1 MGQVQSIAIKLLLIF
16 CLALGFAAVCCAAER
31 SPKPLAV
38 RIGIVSKST
47 LDLPFW
53 VARERG
59 FFRDEG
65 LDAEIILMRSN
76 LTLQA
81 LAGGSIDFG
90 TATGAAVNA
99 IVGGADLRVILA
111 MSDKPQFDLIA
122 HPSIANIAQLR
133 GKKIGFGGIG
143 SLSENIMRQ
152 ILAVSQI
159 PLDQVKFINLGQN
172 SLTYMAIKTGLIDA
186 TMLQVPQTFFAQEE
200 GFRKLAAT
208 ADFYRVVQGGL
219 TTTKLTLSERPELA
233 LKVIRATL
241 KAVRL
246 IVNDKK
252 YALEIMKGPYL
263 ELGAERDRFL
273 ERTYSATAQ
282 SYLLSGVVDE
292 KLQREMIA
300 LASERIKPKQA
311 VTAER
316 VFDFSWARKAGEGFE
331 KNR

>member
-1 MGQVQSIAIKLLLIF
+1 MSVAKQISLALLLAF
-16 CLALGFAAVCCAAER
+16 YLSGVSFAAEK
-31 SPKPLAV
+31 SLKPLAV

-65 LDAEIILMRSN
+65 LDAEIVLMRSN

-90 TATGAAVNA
+90 TATGAAINA

-111 MSDKPQFDLIA
+111 MSDKPMFDLIA
-122 HPSIANIAQLR
+122 HPSIASIAQLR

-152 ILAVSQI
+152 ILTVSQI
-159 PLDQVKFINLGQN
+159 PLEQVKFINLGQN

-186 TMLQVPQTFFAQEE
+186 TMLQVPQTFFAQDE

-233 LKVIRATL
+233 VKVIRATL

-263 ELGAERDRFL
+263 ELGSEHERFL
-273 ERTYSATAQ
+273 ERTYAATAQ
-282 SYLLSGVVDE
+282 GYLLSGVVDE

-300 LASERIKPKQA
+300 IASERIKPKQA

-316 VFDFSWARKAGEGFE
+316 VFDFSWARKVGDGAD

>member
-1 MGQVQSIAIKLLLIF
+1 MSAARQIL
-16 CLALGFAAVCCAAER
+16 LALLVAFYLTGVSFAAEK
-31 SPKPLAV
+31 SPKPQAV

-59 FFRDEG
+59 LFRDEG
-65 LDAEIILMRSN
+65 LDAEIVLMRSN

-81 LAGGSIDFG
+81 LAAGSIDFG
-90 TATGAAVNA
+90 TATGAAINA
-99 IVGGADLRVILA
+99 IVGGADLRVVLA

-122 HPSIANIAQLR
+122 HPSIASIAQLR

-152 ILAVSQI
+152 ILSVSQI
-159 PLDQVKFINLGQN
+159 PLEQVKFINLGQN
-172 SLTYMAIKTGLIDA
+172 SLTYVALKTGLIDA
-186 TMLQVPQTFFAQEE
+186 TMLQVPQTFFAQDE

-208 ADFYRVVQGGL
+208 ADFYRVAQGGL

-273 ERTYSATAQ
+273 DRTYSATAQ
-282 SYLLSGVVDE
+282 GYLVSGVVEE

-300 LASERIKPKQA
+300 LASERLKPKQA

-316 VFDFSWARKAGEGFE
+316 VFDFSLARKAGEGL
-331 KNR
+331 K

>member
-1 MGQVQSIAIKLLLIF
+1 MGRVKKIISTLLLVF
-16 CLALGFAAVCCAAER
+16 CLAHGLAAVSCGAEK
-31 SPKPLAV
+31 SLKPLAV
-38 RIGIVSKST
+38 RIGIVSKSA

-59 FFRDEG
+59 YFRDEG
-65 LDAEIILMRSN
+65 LDAEIVLMRSN

-90 TATGAAVNA
+90 TATGAAINA
-99 IVGGADLRVILA
+99 IVGGAELRVVLA
-111 MSDKPQFDLIA
+111 MSDKPMFDLIA
-122 HPSIANIAQLR
+122 HPSIASIAQLR

-152 ILAVSQI
+152 ILTVSQI
-159 PLDQVKFINLGQN
+159 ALEQVKFINLGQN

-186 TMLQVPQTFFAQEE
+186 TMLQVPQTFFAQDE

-241 KAVRL
+241 KAMRL
-246 IVNDKK
+246 IVNDRK

-263 ELGAERDRFL
+263 ELGAERDRFI
-273 ERTYSATAQ
+273 ERTYAATAQ
-282 SYLLSGVVDE
+282 GYLWSGVVDE

-300 LASERIKPKQA
+300 MASERIRPKQP

-316 VFDFSWARKAGEGFE
+316 VFDFSLARKAGDGAE
-331 KNR
+331 KSR